1 MYKNHQVNHVVN
13 MCAHVKA
20 SIRNMHRSVLKE
32 SWFEKKNEE
41 MILIK
46 GESTSCRNHRGSRCH
61 SSSSCCCS
69 SPQCVELKQNVAF

>member
-1 MYKNHQVNHVVN
+1 
-13 MCAHVKA
+13 MCEHVKA

-46 GESTSCRNHRGSRCH
+46 GESTSCSSSNHRGSSGAAGAAR
-61 SSSSCCCS
+61 
-69 SPQCVELKQNVAF
+69 ARAR